1 MHRHRFEPFPAGC
14 RRGFTLV
21 EVLVAL
27 TIVAMAVV
35 VLGASYLNVLNSYEV
50 VRRGVLINE
59 DFAFARQQVLRQPD
73 RKKLEQGGEFETADG
88 RRARWEVEITS
99 TAMPDLFNVA
109 FTCEITDS
117 QRPEPERVVQAF
129 TVLRPTWS
137 VDAGERGKL
146 KEEIKRRIQE
156 IQGEK
161 KP

>member
-1 MHRHRFEPFPAGC
+1 MHHRRSEPFAEARG
-14 RRGFTLV
+14 RGFTLV

-35 VLGASYLNVLNSYEV
+35 VLGSSYLNVLTSYEV
-50 VRRGVLINE
+50 VRRGVLINA

-88 RRARWEVEITS
+88 RRARWDVEITS
-99 TAMPDLFNVA
+99 TAMPDVFNVA
-109 FTCEITDS
+109 FTCELSDPA
-117 QRPEPERVVQAF
+117 RPEPERVVQTF

-137 VDAGERGKL
+137 LDAGERGKL
-146 KEEIKRRIQE
+146 KEEVKRRIQE
-156 IQGEK
+156 IQGTQ